1 MFIFFFKMPFH
12 YGFLFLGGGFAASG
26 LTFSGGMWD
35 LVP

>member
-1 MFIFFFKMPFH
+1 MFILFFKMLFH
-12 YGFLFLGGGFAASG
+12 YGFFFGGGVAASG